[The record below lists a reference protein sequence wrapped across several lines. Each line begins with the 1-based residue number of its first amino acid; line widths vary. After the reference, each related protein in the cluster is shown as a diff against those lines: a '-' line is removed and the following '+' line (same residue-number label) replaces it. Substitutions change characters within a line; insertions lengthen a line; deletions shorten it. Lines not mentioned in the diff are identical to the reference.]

1 MYWYTFI
8 PSKLKYDHLRLF
20 DNQITS
26 KLIKISLFTAYKTL
40 PFKKKQEN
48 SLNVNV
54 HAVRPFM

>member
-26 KLIKISLFTAYKTL
+26 KLIKISLFTAYKTP
-40 PFKKKQEN
+40 PFKKKN
-48 SLNVNV
+48 KKI
-54 HAVRPFM
+54 H